1 MGSRTGSIM
10 VISIEC
16 EGKDNIFILYSNI
29 TSSMPEGINRISV
42 NQLILEIY
50 MDDGSITQQKVVI
63 NQVKQFMRDEEIK
76 YTMEIR

>member
-1 MGSRTGSIM
+1 M